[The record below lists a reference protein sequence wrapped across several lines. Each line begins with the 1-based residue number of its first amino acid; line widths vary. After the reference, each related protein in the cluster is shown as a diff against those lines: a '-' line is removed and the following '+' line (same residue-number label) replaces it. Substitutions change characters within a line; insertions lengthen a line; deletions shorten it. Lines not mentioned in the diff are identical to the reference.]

1 MTDNLTYKGEALLY
15 SWSDSAAGRKVTFLL
30 PDEGTPHP
38 FKDYKSGP
46 KYGQAFALGCTPIDY
61 DNPESPPEPK
71 PGDPVKSV
79 AGYAKPPMTEAQRC
93 GMLCADKAFQKWCW
107 NKAEYHYW
115 ASKQGDRLVGMAD
128 EEIAA
133 EYVRA
138 VCRVTSRRHIGI
150 NLDALESWR
159 SMLAQFE
166 ADTGRM
172 ASRTR

>member
-30 PDEGTPHP
+30 PDEGKPHP

-61 DNPESPPEPK
+61 DNPEGPPEPR

-93 GMLCADKAFQKWCW
+93 GMLCADKTFQGW
-107 NKAEYHYW
+107 
-115 ASKQGDRLVGMAD
+115 
-128 EEIAA
+128 IAA
-133 EYVRA
+133 NFPKEWEFFHVGKNSPKDTVACVVRNWL
-138 VCRVTSRRHIGI
+138 RISSRSE
-150 NLDALESWR
+150 LDNDVRQKSREGWQT
-159 SMLAQFE
+159 MLAQFE

-172 ASRTR
+172 AERTR